1 MAVFPI
7 APSFQHSLCPELHFM
22 SWDLIIF
29 DCDGVLVDS
38 EPIAERVFPQVL
50 AEEGF
55 EVVLDDAR
63 SWFTGY
69 SLQTCL
75 KWVEALFGRPVPD
88 TMGQKYY
95 SRLFDEFK
103 KSLQP
108 IPGIVE
114 ALDAIPYPVCVA
126 SSGAHE
132 KMRISLGITG
142 LLPRFT
148 GRIFSALDVAH
159 GKPAPDL
166 FLHAAIQCN
175 ADPNNCAVI
184 EDSIPGVTAGIA
196 AGMKV
201 FGFIT
206 PYNTA
211 LTDTFREY
219 GAVIFTAMC
228 DLPDLL
234 KQSV

>member
-1 MAVFPI
+1 MP
-7 APSFQHSLCPELHFM
+7 
-22 SWDLIIF
+22 WDLIIF

-55 EVVLDDAR
+55 EVSLDDAR

-75 KWVEALFGRPVPD
+75 KRVAELFGRPVPGD
-88 TMGQKYY
+88 LGQKYY
-95 SRLFDEFK
+95 DRLFEEFR

-108 IPGIVE
+108 VPGIAE
-114 ALDAIPYPVCVA
+114 ALNAIPYPICVA

-132 KMRISLGITG
+132 KMQVSLDVTG
-142 LLPRFT
+142 LLPRFA
-148 GRIFSALDVAH
+148 GRIFSAHDVAR

-166 FLHAAIQCN
+166 FVHAAQQCN
-175 ADPNNCAVI
+175 ANPRRCAVV
-184 EDSIPGVTAGIA
+184 EDSIPGVTAGSA
-196 AGMKV
+196 AGMTV

-206 PYNTA
+206 PFNES
-211 LTDTFREY
+211 LTDTFLNS
-219 GAVIFTAMC
+219 GAVIFSSMKE
-228 DLPDLL
+228 LPELL
-234 KQSV
+234 MHHKV